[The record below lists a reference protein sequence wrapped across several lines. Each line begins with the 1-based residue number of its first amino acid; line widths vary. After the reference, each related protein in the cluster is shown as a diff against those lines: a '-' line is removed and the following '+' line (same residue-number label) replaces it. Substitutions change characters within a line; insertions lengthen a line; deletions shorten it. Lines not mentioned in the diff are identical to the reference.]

1 MINPFQRHK
10 TMTTIMTYGR
20 NRDKFQ
26 KLFPDAKFEGYECN
40 IRFAYFSF
48 KNKVSKTKIQAIC
61 EREKI
66 KINFAS

>member
-1 MINPFQRHK
+1 
-10 TMTTIMTYGR
+10 MTTIMTYGR

-26 KLFPDAKFEGYECN
+26 KLFADAKFEGYECN

-61 EREKI
+61 EIEKI
-66 KINFAS
+66 KINFE